1 MSVLPRVAGQSAS
14 GQGAGAMV
22 AVPVGGKPSGMRFG
36 NLEVRPLGGGLG
48 CLFMVLFSVV
58 ASVAL
63 TVLVNLLLRQHLG
76 LDRVLCGRS
85 VRGVRPFTRQQRI
98 VCGVLARGLLAA
110 QVGWVVSSSQCAPVG
125 PSSAWWNDYG
135 NDNAATCR

>member
-1 MSVLPRVAGQSAS
+1 LLLPLPLDGWRYPVVGDQMSVLPRVAGQSAS

-63 TVLVNLLLRQHLG
+63 TVLVNLLLR
-76 LDRVLCGRS
+76 
-85 VRGVRPFTRQQRI
+85 
-98 VCGVLARGLLAA
+98 
-110 QVGWVVSSSQCAPVG
+110 
-125 PSSAWWNDYG
+125 
-135 NDNAATCR
+135 